1 MPSTPTQNSAQH
13 IQKTKGPFETI
24 FIGQERLG
32 VLFQKILEVPET
44 KKARAR
50 HFHWIDE
57 TLSRLGLHVGQ
68 PTLGSGDWS
77 TYAIAVGIDFSG
89 NYGVFLIRE
98 PIIKESP

>member
-1 MPSTPTQNSAQH
+1 MH

-50 HFHWIDE
+50 HFHWLDD
-57 TLSRLGLHVGQ
+57 TLSRLGLQ
-68 PTLGSGDWS
+68 LGHLSLGDSEWS
-77 TYAIAVGIDFSG
+77 TYALAVGCDFSG
-89 NYGVFLIRE
+89 NYGLFIIRE
-98 PIIKESP
+98 RIIKESSNASST